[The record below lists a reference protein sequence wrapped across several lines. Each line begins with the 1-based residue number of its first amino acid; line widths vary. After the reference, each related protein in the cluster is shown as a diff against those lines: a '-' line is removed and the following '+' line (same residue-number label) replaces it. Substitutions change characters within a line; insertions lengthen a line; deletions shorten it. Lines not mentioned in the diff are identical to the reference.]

1 MTMTIMVSDEDD
13 VTENGQGVPAAGAA
27 IERTEYV
34 QSLERGISVIKAF
47 GENTPRLTLAE
58 VAKSTGLAR
67 GAARRFLL
75 TLQKLGYIDSDGRY
89 FFLKPSTLEIGYSYL
104 SSLPWWKSAQR
115 MTEEL
120 SRELGISVA
129 VGVLERDTVVYV
141 AYGLPDKFAISGRT
155 VGTRL
160 PAYASA
166 IGRVLLAYAA
176 PAEQQVYFS
185 SAPLQKLT
193 PATQT
198 DIAKFKGTLED
209 VAQNGFALVDQELQL
224 GLKTLAVPIRN
235 RAGVVVA
242 AMGID
247 LSSLPGSVETLMQ
260 SALPKLTRA
269 SARVTEA
276 FAS

>member
-1 MTMTIMVSDEDD
+1 MISDEDD
-13 VTENGQGVPAAGAA
+13 INDNGSDAPMASAT
-27 IERTEYV
+27 ERTEFV
-34 QSLERGISVIKAF
+34 QSLERGINVIKAF
-47 GENTPRLTLAE
+47 GEDTPRLTLAE
-58 VAKSTGLAR
+58 VAKATGLAR

-75 TLQKLGYIDSDGRY
+75 TLQRLGYVDMDGRY
-89 FFLKPSTLEIGYSYL
+89 FFLKPSTLEIGYAYL

-115 MTEEL
+115 ITEDL

-129 VGVLERDTVVYV
+129 VGVLEGDTVVYV

-155 VGTRL
+155 IGTRL

-166 IGRVLLAYAA
+166 IGRVLLAHSDASRQ
-176 PAEQQVYFS
+176 EEYFS
-185 SAPLQKLT
+185 SAHLQQLT

-198 DIAKFKGTLED
+198 DVAKITAALAD
-209 VAQNGFALVDQELQL
+209 VAHNGFALVDQELQL

-235 RAGVVVA
+235 RAGIVVA

-260 SALPKLTRA
+260 STLPRLTRA
-269 SARVTEA
+269 SAKVTEI
-276 FAS
+276 FGV

>member
-13 VTENGQGVPAAGAA
+13 VTENGRTVPAEVAT
-27 IERTEYV
+27 ERTEYV

-58 VAKSTGLAR
+58 VATGLAR

-75 TLQKLGYIDSDGRY
+75 TLQKLGYIETDGRY

-115 MTEEL
+115 VTEEL

-176 PAEQQVYFS
+176 PAEQQEYFS

-198 DIAKFKGTLED
+198 DVAKFKDTLED

-242 AMGID
+242 GMGID

>member
-1 MTMTIMVSDEDD
+1 MTTTIMVSDEDD
-13 VTENGQGVPAAGAA
+13 VTENGQREPAGAA
-27 IERTEYV
+27 TERTEYV

-47 GENTPRLTLAE
+47 GEDTPRLTLAE

-75 TLQKLGYIDSDGRY
+75 TLQKLGYIDTDGRY

-115 MTEEL
+115 VTDEL
-120 SRELGISVA
+120 SRDLGISVA

-166 IGRVLLAYAA
+166 IGRVLLAYANA
-176 PAEQQVYFS
+176 SEQNEYFS
-185 SAPLQKLT
+185 SAHLQKLT

-198 DIAKFKGTLED
+198 DVAKFKAALED

-269 SARVTEA
+269 SARVTEG
-276 FAS
+276 FAN